1 MTEGSGTDIS
11 GADFTKRAGG
21 AFADGLTL
29 IRLLLTPIVII
40 VIILGGWPTTQ
51 VAAFASLLFVIAALT
66 DIFDDMVGGAEGAR
80 FRKYGWFDDI
90 ADTVLVTGTLAAL
103 LFVIFKAGVL
113 GPLFA
118 IPAGIIIAREI
129 IVGLVKGRGLLKNGW
144 PETKWGTLKNGLT
157 MLAVCILLAS
167 PWLTPWYD
175 GLRAGDNALEVYSNP
190 STHIW
195 TVGQVLLWLAAILS
209 MITGAQIIS
218 GRTGAA
224 NDA

>member
-1 MTEGSGTDIS
+1 MTENS

-29 IRLLLTPIVII
+29 TRFLLTPIVMT
-40 VIILGGWPTTQ
+40 VIIAGGWPNTQ
-51 VAAFASLLFVIAALT
+51 IAALASLLFVIAALT
-66 DIFDDMVGGAEGAR
+66 DIFDDMVGGDEGER

-90 ADTVLVTGTLAAL
+90 ADTVLVIGTLAAL
-103 LFVIFKAGVL
+103 LYVIFKAGVL

-118 IPAGIIIAREI
+118 IPAIILILREI
-129 IVGLVKGRGLLKNGW
+129 IIGLTRGRNLMKNGW
-144 PETKWGTLKNGLT
+144 PETKWGTLKSGLL
-157 MLAVCILLAS
+157 MLSVCILLAS

-175 GLRAGDNALEVYSNP
+175 GLRVGDDAMEIYNNP

-195 TVGQVLLWLAAILS
+195 TVGQVLLWIAAIVSTL
-209 MITGAQIIS
+209 TGFQIIT

>member
-1 MTEGSGTDIS
+1 MTENSGS
-11 GADFTKRAGG
+11 DFTKRAGG

-29 IRLLLTPIVII
+29 IRFLLTPIVMT
-40 VIILGGWPTTQ
+40 VIIMGAWPNTQ
-51 VAAFASLLFVIAALT
+51 IAAFASLLFVIAALT
-66 DIFDDMVGGAEGAR
+66 DIFDDMVGGEEGAR

-90 ADTVLVTGTLAAL
+90 ADTVLVVGTLAAL
-103 LFVIFKAGVL
+103 LFIIFKAGVL

-118 IPAGIIIAREI
+118 IPAAIIILREL
-129 IVGLVKGRGLLKNGW
+129 IVGLTKGRNLLTNGW
-144 PETKWGTLKNGLT
+144 PETKWGTWKSGLT

-175 GLRAGDNALEVYSNP
+175 GLRVGDNAMQIYNNP

-195 TVGQVLLWLAAILS
+195 TVGQVLLWIAAILS
-209 MITGAQIIS
+209 ALTGFQIIS
-218 GRTGAA
+218 GRIGAA